1 MTNGIL
7 LVSLVIFALAGN
19 FYVALVACG
28 AGRTFRTTGLFPIW
42 VNRNLDSEVRAT
54 VLSFDSQVEAVGHL
68 LGGPLTGF
76 IGTAV
81 SIPAALLTS
90 ALLLA
95 PCLLL
100 FSNALRLTRKE

>member
-1 MTNGIL
+1 
-7 LVSLVIFALAGN
+7 
-19 FYVALVACG
+19 
-28 AGRTFRTTGLFPIW
+28 
-42 VNRNLDSEVRAT
+42 
-54 VLSFDSQVEAVGHL
+54 VEAVGHL

-100 FSNALRLTRKE
+100 FTNALRLTKEE